1 MPGSESSTKLFLKV
15 VAKSSHRLLA
25 FSFLP
30 LHFSI
35 WNQDDPILSKTLFLV
50 HIGLFLLWQPFIS
63 HKTQIRTRPTIILI
77 LSLVGIIYLAGGWAQ
92 IIWMTFLVGI
102 LSSYRLSSVQD
113 KLIFLLIIG
122 YLLVELFGGLIPQ
135 SIPLR
140 REELLISPAYIK
152 YLSLAMI
159 ALPILLPAKSGSFRN
174 YSSDLLYS
182 LIAISVVVLIA
193 MATLLWMTYG
203 GNDYFVS
210 LFYAFMMLSAV
221 LAVFNLIFRPNSE
234 IGLTAQFRDRYLLNL
249 GTPFESFLIEMADL
263 SERTEDPESYL
274 QSALELFCSLDW
286 ISGSEW
292 RADWG
297 GGRCGETSSH
307 KTEMEFDDLKIL
319 LYSTHPLG
327 PAMKTHSRLLAQL
340 VEIFYVVKKREIS
353 LSRSAHMEAIY
364 ETGARLTHDIKNL
377 LQSLT
382 LMLSAADIKPRRED
396 TSGDNNRLF
405 FKNLEIITQ
414 RLQQTL
420 SKLRNPETFSE
431 HVVSLLSWWV
441 EIKQRENDHEYV
453 TFTEEIT
460 EGIEVPE
467 ELFNGVLDNLLD
479 NAKKKQKRE
488 PNLTV
493 RIHLVSTLDKLQ
505 LNVSDSGSPVP
516 QHLIRTLLISPVK
529 SRSGFGI
536 GLYQAAKQAQ
546 AHGFKLE
553 LSKNE
558 EGNVCFSLRKT

>member
-1 MPGSESSTKLFLKV
+1 MPGSKSSTKFLLKV
-15 VAKSSHRLLA
+15 VTKSSHRLLA
-25 FSFLP
+25 LSFLP

-35 WNQDDPILSKTLFLV
+35 WNQGDPVLSKTLFLV

-77 LSLVGIIYLAGGWAQ
+77 LALVGIIYLAGGWAQ

-102 LSSYRLSSVQD
+102 LSSYRLSSVRD
-113 KLIFLLIIG
+113 KLIFLLIIS
-122 YLLVELFGGLIPQ
+122 YLLVELFGGLIPH
-135 SIPLR
+135 SMPLR
-140 REELLISPAYIK
+140 REDLLISPSYIN

-159 ALPILLPAKSGSFRN
+159 VLAMLLPAERGSFRN

-203 GNDYFVS
+203 GNDYFIS
-210 LFYAFMMLSAV
+210 LFYAFMMLSGV
-221 LAVFNLIFRPNSE
+221 LIVFNLIFRTSSE
-234 IGLTAQFRDRYLLNL
+234 IGLAAQFRDRYLLNL
-249 GTPFESFLIEMADL
+249 GTPFESFLIDVAEL
-263 SERTEDPESYL
+263 GEKTGDPESYL

-286 ISGSEW
+286 VSGSQWRTEW
-292 RADWG
+292 G
-297 GGRCGETSSH
+297 EGSCGETSSH
-307 KTEMEFDDLKIL
+307 KTELKFEELKIV
-319 LYSTHPLG
+319 LYSMHPLG
-327 PAMKTHSRLLAQL
+327 PAMKTHAQLLAQL
-340 VEIFYVVKKREIS
+340 VEIFYTVKRREIS

-364 ETGARLTHDIKNL
+364 ETGARLTHDVKNL

-382 LMLSAADIKPRRED
+382 LMLSAADIKP
-396 TSGDNNRLF
+396 GKQDNDRLF

-431 HVVSLLSWWV
+431 RAVSLQSWWA
-441 EIKQRENDHEYV
+441 EIKQREADNGYV
-453 TFTEEIT
+453 VFTEEIT

-479 NAKKKQKRE
+479 NAKKKHKRE
-488 PNLTV
+488 PRLTIVIHLISTLNGLELTV
-493 RIHLVSTLDKLQ
+493 TDT
-505 LNVSDSGSPVP
+505 GSPVP
-516 QHLIRTLLISPVK
+516 QDLIRTLLVSPVR

-546 AHGFKLE
+546 AHGFRLE
-553 LSKNE
+553 LQRNE
-558 EGNVCFSLRKT
+558 VGNVRFSLRKT

>member
-1 MPGSESSTKLFLKV
+1 MPGSKSSTKFLVKV
-15 VAKSSHRLLA
+15 VTKSSHRLLA
-25 FSFLP
+25 LSFLP

-35 WNQDDPILSKTLFLV
+35 LSQDDPVLSKTLFLV
-50 HIGLFLLWQPFIS
+50 HIGLFLLWQPFVS

-77 LSLVGIIYLAGGWAQ
+77 LALVGIIYLAGGWAQ

-102 LSSYRLSSVQD
+102 LSSYRLSSVWD
-113 KLIFLLIIG
+113 KLIFLLIIS
-122 YLLVELFGGLIPQ
+122 YLLVELFGGLIPH

-140 REELLISPAYIK
+140 REDLLIGPAYIN

-159 ALPILLPAKSGSFRN
+159 VLAMLLPAKLGSFRN

-210 LFYAFMMLSAV
+210 LFYSFIMLSAV
-221 LAVFNLIFRPNSE
+221 LVVFNLIFRTSSE
-234 IGLTAQFRDRYLLNL
+234 IGLAAQFRDRYLLNL
-249 GTPFESFLIEMADL
+249 GTPFESFLIEVAEL
-263 SERTEDPESYL
+263 SEKTEDPESYL
-274 QSALELFCSLDW
+274 QSALELFCSLEW
-286 ISGSEW
+286 IGGSEW
-292 RADWG
+292 RTDWG
-297 GGRCGETSSH
+297 DGRCGQISSH
-307 KTEMEFDDLKIL
+307 KTELQFEDLKII
-319 LYSTHPLG
+319 LYSVYTLG
-327 PAMKTHSRLLAQL
+327 PAMKTHAQLLAQL
-340 VEIFYVVKKREIS
+340 VEIFYAVKRREIS

-364 ETGARLTHDIKNL
+364 ETGARLTHDVKNL

-382 LMLSAADIKPRRED
+382 LMLSAADIKPRKED
-396 TSGDNNRLF
+396 NDRLF

-431 HVVSLLSWWV
+431 HMVSLHNWWA
-441 EIKQRENDHEYV
+441 EIRQREADNDYV
-453 TFTEEIT
+453 AFTEEIA

-479 NAKKKQKRE
+479 NAKKKHKRE
-488 PNLTV
+488 PQLKIAIRLASTLEKLELTV
-493 RIHLVSTLDKLQ
+493 T
-505 LNVSDSGSPVP
+505 DSGSPIP
-516 QHLIRTLLISPVK
+516 PALTKTLLVSPVK

-536 GLYQAAKQAQ
+536 GLYQSAKQAQ

-553 LSKNE
+553 LLRNE
-558 EGNVCFSLRKT
+558 NGNVCFSLRKT

>member
-1 MPGSESSTKLFLKV
+1 MPGSKSSTKFLLKIV
-15 VAKSSHRLLA
+15 TKSSHRLLA
-25 FSFLP
+25 FSLLP

-35 WNQDDPILSKTLFLV
+35 WNQDDPLLSKTLFLV

-77 LSLVGIIYLAGGWAQ
+77 LALLGIIYLAGGWAQ

-102 LSSYRLSSVQD
+102 LSSYRLSSIQD
-113 KLIFLLIIG
+113 KLIFLVIIS

-135 SIPLR
+135 SMPLR
-140 REELLISPAYIK
+140 RNELLISPVYIE

-159 ALPILLPAKSGSFRN
+159 VLPIFLPAKRGSFRN

-182 LIAISVVVLIA
+182 LISISVVVLIA
-193 MATLLWMTYG
+193 MATLIWMTYG

-221 LAVFNLIFRPNSE
+221 LMVFNLIFRANSE
-234 IGLTAQFRDRYLLNL
+234 IGLAAQFRDRYMLNL
-249 GTPFESFLIEMADL
+249 GTPFESFLIEVADL
-263 SERTEDPESYL
+263 SEKTEDPESYL
-274 QSALELFCSLDW
+274 RLALELLCSLDW
-286 ISGSEW
+286 VSGFEW
-292 RADWG
+292 RTEWG
-297 GGRCGETSSH
+297 EGQCGETSGH
-307 KTEMEFDDLKIL
+307 KTELEFEDLRIL
-319 LYSTHPLG
+319 LYSVQALG
-327 PAMKTHSRLLAQL
+327 PAMKTHARLLAQL
-340 VEIFYVVKKREIS
+340 VEIFYAVKSREIS

-364 ETGARLTHDIKNL
+364 ETGARLTHDVKNL

-382 LMLSAADIKPRRED
+382 LMLSAADIKPRSD
-396 TSGDNNRLF
+396 DNNRLF
-405 FKNLEIITQ
+405 FKNLEIITH

-431 HVVSLLSWWV
+431 HVVSLYSWWS
-441 EIKQRENDHEYV
+441 EIKQRETAHDYIV
-453 TFTEEIT
+453 FTEEVT

-479 NAKKKQKRE
+479 NAKKKRKRE
-488 PNLTV
+488 PQLTI
-493 RIHLVSTLDKLQ
+493 RIHLLSTLDNLE
-505 LNVSDSGSPVP
+505 LSVSDSGSPVP
-516 QHLIRTLLISPVK
+516 QALIRTLLISPVK

-553 LSKNE
+553 LLRNE
-558 EGNVCFSLRKT
+558 TGNVCFSLRKT